1 MVFHFGGAETLHVVA
16 FFNFAI
22 FWVDSDDVVAEP
34 NVGPDQTVDVLEL
47 VQVLDFFALLVA
59 DGDRAKRRVGIAI
72 NDLDLGGAVGYV
84 EAEVLLATSLNEV
97 RDSPAF
103 LQSLKETS
111 LMLELQS
118 VLAEE
123 IDDVALPGQHGNIVV
138 IQWANTF
145 AENAV

>member
-16 FFNFAI
+16 FFNFAS
-22 FWVDSDDVVAEP
+22 FWVDSNDVVAEP

-72 NDLDLGGAVGYV
+72 NDLDLGSAVGYV
-84 EAEVLLATSLNEV
+84 EAEVLLATSLDEV

-103 LQSLKETS
+103 LQPLKETS